1 MTSALAASCW
11 KTQGER
17 GRLKRAGRGG
27 RGASIACSWGC
38 QGSSPGAAPPLAPR
52 PEEGAAEVSVENI
65 TH

>member
-11 KTQGER
+11 KRRGEGEAEASR
-17 GRLKRAGRGG
+17 PGG